1 MQDHEEVASVF
12 ERSFDRAFDKVRAEG
27 RIEGYKEGRIEG
39 MREILRRLAAK
50 KFGSSRQAALS
61 ELVARLKTADQLE
74 GASEFLLDCED
85 ADEFVRL
92 LRRNSGGG

>member
-27 RIEGYKEGRIEG
+27 HKEGYEEGRLDG
-39 MREILRRLAAK
+39 MRKILLQQAAK
-50 KFGSSRQAALS
+50 KFGLSRRAALS
-61 ELVARLKTADQLE
+61 ELVAGLRTADQLE
-74 GASEFLLDCED
+74 GALEFLLDCED